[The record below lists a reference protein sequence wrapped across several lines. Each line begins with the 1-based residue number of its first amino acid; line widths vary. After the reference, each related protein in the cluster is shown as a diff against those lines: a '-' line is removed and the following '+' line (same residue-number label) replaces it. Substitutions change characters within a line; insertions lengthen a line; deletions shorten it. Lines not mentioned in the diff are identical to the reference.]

1 MEQVKSQ
8 IPNLKTQ
15 ITNKSQITMTKIQN
29 MFPLFYSWLGGFFGH
44 WNFDIIWDL
53 IFGACIFIIQWHH

>member
-1 MEQVKSQ
+1 
-8 IPNLKTQ
+8 
-15 ITNKSQITMTKIQN
+15 MTKIQN